1 MAPSG
6 GAERPERATWH
17 DAPMTDQPAAD
28 QAARY
33 DRIALGYARW
43 WAPVLAPTAT
53 RLLSEVDPIGA
64 TAERVLD
71 IGTGTGTLAV
81 AAARRWSRPRI
92 EAIDASSGMAEM
104 AAAEAD
110 RELPADDRA
119 RLGFSTSFADRLP
132 FEDSTFDLAIS
143 SFVLQL
149 VPSRPA
155 ALREA
160 RRVLRPGGTLAYV
173 TWLEDSRAF
182 APDAEFDAALDD
194 VGIGAREF
202 DYRGGDVPSVPAAV
216 HQLRRAGFR
225 DVRAWSTGLEYA
237 FDPEG
242 YLRFLAEFDE
252 EDLFAELDPDLRAR
266 LEARMRERFGFLSA
280 DDFVLRLPVVSAIGR
295 RP

>member
-1 MAPSG
+1 
-6 GAERPERATWH
+6 
-17 DAPMTDQPAAD
+17 MTDQSTAD

-53 RLLSEVDPIGA
+53 RLLDEVDPIGA
-64 TAERVLD
+64 AAQRVLD

-81 AAARRWSRPRI
+81 AAARRWARPRI
-92 EAIDASSGMAEM
+92 EAIDASSGMADV
-104 AAAEAD
+104 AAGEAD
-110 RELPADDRA
+110 RELAAADRA
-119 RLGFSTSFADRLP
+119 RVGFSTSFADRLP
-132 FEDSTFDLAIS
+132 FDDATFDLAIS

-182 APDAEFDAALDD
+182 VPDAEFDAALDD

-202 DYRGGDVPSVPAAV
+202 DCRGGDVPSVSAAV

-225 DVRAWSTGLEYA
+225 EARAWSTGLEYP

-242 YLRFLAEFDE
+242 YLAFLAEFDE
-252 EDLFAELDPDLRAR
+252 EDLFDELDRDLRDR
-266 LEARMRERFGFLSA
+266 LEARMRERFGSLSA
-280 DDFVLRLPVVSAIGR
+280 DDFVLRLPVVFAVAR